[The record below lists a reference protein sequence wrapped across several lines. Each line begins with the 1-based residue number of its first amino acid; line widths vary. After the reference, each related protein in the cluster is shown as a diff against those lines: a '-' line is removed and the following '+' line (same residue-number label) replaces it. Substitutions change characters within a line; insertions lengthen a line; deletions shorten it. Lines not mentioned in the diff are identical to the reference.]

1 MPMCLQPWQ
10 VSARGF
16 LARLHPWYL
25 PSIYPE
31 FLTLYYPEEGFI

>member
-1 MPMCLQPWQ
+1 MTTTLSSFGTGISRVPT
-10 VSARGF
+10 
-16 LARLHPWYL
+16 PWYL